1 MPEVTTQYY
10 LGNDKIQYV
19 ALGDSPIATNTFRG
33 NPNPLDVNAEAFL
46 IATGL
51 LGNDTINI
59 AINNLV
65 LALKANGFWTGLD
78 AIYPMVGGTSTT
90 CKYNLKDPRDLDA
103 AFRLNFLGGWAF
115 SNSGGAIPDA
125 VAATY
130 ADTFYVPSTNL
141 TTTNGHLSYY
151 SPTST
156 AAAAMAEMGAN
167 GAASA
172 GECNLALRF
181 SDGNQYA
188 FYAGAG
194 GGVSAA
200 SSSTG
205 FMINNRS
212 TSTEGWRNG
221 VRVINTGNGGALT
234 SQKIVL
240 GAQNN
245 NGTIYRNSN
254 RACLFAS
261 MGDTLSS
268 PATFSTIVNNFQTEL
283 SRNIY

>member
-19 ALGDSPIATNTFRG
+19 TLGNSLVASNPFRG
-33 NPNPLDVNAEAFL
+33 NPNPLDIDAQAFL
-46 IATGL
+46 VATGL

-65 LALKANGFWTGLD
+65 LALKANGYWTGLD
-78 AIYPMVGGTSTT
+78 AAYPMVGGTSTT

-103 AFRLNFLGGWAF
+103 AFRLNFVGGWAF
-115 SNSGGAIPDA
+115 SNSGGAIPDGIT
-125 VAATY
+125 ATY
-130 ADTFYVPSTNL
+130 ANTFYVPSTNL

-151 SPTST
+151 SPTNT
-156 AAAAMAEMGAN
+156 AAAAIAEMGAN

-194 GGVSAA
+194 GGVTSGGT
-200 SSSTG
+200 STG

-234 SQKIVL
+234 SQNIVL
-240 GAQNN
+240 AAQNN

-261 MGDTLSS
+261 MGDTLAN
-268 PATFSTIVNNFQTEL
+268 PATFSTIINNFQTEL

>member
-10 LGNDKIQYV
+10 LGDSKISYV
-19 ALGDSPIATNTFRG
+19 TLGDSLVATNTFRG
-33 NPNPLDVNAEAFL
+33 NPNPLDIDAQAFL
-46 IATGL
+46 VATGL

-65 LALKANGFWTGLD
+65 IALKANGFWTGLD

-221 VRVINTGNGGALT
+221 VRVINTGNGAALT

-240 GAQNN
+240 AAQNN

>member
-19 ALGDSPIATNTFRG
+19 ALGDSPVATNPFRG
-33 NPNPLDVNAEAFL
+33 NPNPLDIDAEAFL

-65 LALKANGFWTGLD
+65 IALKQNSLWTGLD
-78 AIYPMVGGTSTT
+78 AVYPMVGGTSTT

-103 AFRLNFLGGWAF
+103 AFRLSFFGGWAF
-115 SNSGGAIPDA
+115 SNSGGAIPDGIT
-125 VAATY
+125 ATY
-130 ADTFYVPSTNL
+130 ADTFYVPSTHL

-151 SPTST
+151 SVTST

-181 SDGNQYA
+181 TDGNQYA

-194 GGVSAA
+194 GGVTSGA
-200 SSSTG
+200 SSTG

-221 VRVINTGNGGALT
+221 TRVINTGNGAALT

-240 GAQNN
+240 AAQNN

-254 RACLFAS
+254 RACVFAS

-268 PATFSTIVNNFQTEL
+268 PATYTTIVNNFQKEL
-283 SRNIY
+283 SRNTF

>member
-1 MPEVTTQYY
+1 
-10 LGNDKIQYV
+10 
-19 ALGDSPIATNTFRG
+19 
-33 NPNPLDVNAEAFL
+33 
-46 IATGL
+46 
-51 LGNDTINI
+51 
-59 AINNLV
+59 
-65 LALKANGFWTGLD
+65 
-78 AIYPMVGGTSTT
+78 
-90 CKYNLKDPRDLDA
+90 
-103 AFRLNFLGGWAF
+103 
-115 SNSGGAIPDA
+115 
-125 VAATY
+125 
-130 ADTFYVPSTNL
+130 
-141 TTTNGHLSYY
+141 
-151 SPTST
+151 
-156 AAAAMAEMGAN
+156 MAEMGAN

-172 GECNLALRF
+172 GECNSALRF